1 MSICAQV
8 VGKQRL
14 RRCCCLRAQAASKS
28 ISNWGNVFVSQ
39 SVRQGRWRGTLKS
52 QHLGLQHSRQN
63 LLPEGQ
69 SRPLDIPP
77 ADLQLQAPSRQKQLL
92 LHKLWGGSLF
102 LPQSGASAAHTGHW
116 TRKRCLEA
124 SSEAMGMHYRERHV
138 RRGIKKKNIWAM
150 LSCLYPSLKQFVSTS
165 AGPGC
170 SFQPLTPRTLGTWT
184 PRAHTFPQGPFWT
197 PIWELLV

>member
-1 MSICAQV
+1 MEGNTKIPPS
-8 VGKQRL
+8 GS
-14 RRCCCLRAQAASKS
+14 AAFKTK
-28 ISNWGNVFVSQ
+28 FPA
-39 SVRQGRWRGTLKS
+39 RGTN
-52 QHLGLQHSRQN
+52 QGPWIV
-63 LLPEGQ
+63 LLELPM
-69 SRPLDIPP
+69 L
-77 ADLQLQAPSRQKQLL
+77 AFLL
-92 LHKLWGGSLF
+92 LTCSSRLPHGSSSCSCTSSEGASLL

-150 LSCLYPSLKQFVSTS
+150 LSLLYPGLKQFVSTW

-170 SFQPLTPRTLGTWT
+170 SFQPLTPRNLGTWT
-184 PRAHTFPQGPFWT
+184 PRAHTFPQGPLWT